1 MNRFASRWNFWTR
14 NNSKQHRRW
23 RGKTNNDK
31 GRAKRVPPRVLYDSV
46 FKCLSNYLQCTCE
59 HSLIYKSKES
69 IAHSDLAEKPTIS
82 HNLFKPQVSN
92 YSISQQARIVRQ
104 VHLPSYRYLRYPTSK
119 PDYSF
124 APCSSIAFI
133 ISLFYLMKR
142 SIEEKKET
150 SEMEPHK
157 SVFQHKDTLME
168 LLRHHWDYKNAS
180 NVRTTTAVNSHS
192 SSHMTC
198 FRRPW

>member
-104 VHLPSYRYLRYPTSK
+104 VHLPTSALSYKQTRL
-119 PDYSF
+119 
-124 APCSSIAFI
+124 FI
-133 ISLFYLMKR
+133 RTLFIHCVYNISVLSDETKHR
-142 SIEEKKET
+142 REEGNFGNGASQECFST
-150 SEMEPHK
+150 
-157 SVFQHKDTLME
+157 Q
-168 LLRHHWDYKNAS
+168 RHIDG
-180 NVRTTTAVNSHS
+180 TS
-192 SSHMTC
+192 SSPLGLQECLKCTYNDGGELSFIFSHDLLS
-198 FRRPW
+198 